1 MQVSK
6 DPPVKKLLARSPR
19 RTCEQSRHLWVRGW
33 PGNKREQMPG
43 GQPRLLSKLIQR
55 PLTRPTMLLFAV
67 FCKTSILIPHNG
79 LKTRSVQRC
88 TYNPP
93 SHGQPHP
100 HLSRHNPLQQAH
112 YAFPHVIN
120 VTREQNRL
128 SHYPRMGARWSP
140 SERLDKISSLWTSAK
155 WSLGSGWGWLLP
167 WDAQEGGNEDNL

>member
-1 MQVSK
+1 
-6 DPPVKKLLARSPR
+6 
-19 RTCEQSRHLWVRGW
+19 
-33 PGNKREQMPG
+33 MPG

-79 LKTRSVQRC
+79 LKTGSVQRC

-112 YAFPHVIN
+112 HAFPHVIN

-140 SERLDKISSLWTSAK
+140 SERLDKIFQSLNIGQVVFREW
-155 WSLGSGWGWLLP
+155 LGLTFALSCTRRRK
-167 WDAQEGGNEDNL
+167 